1 MPKHWGETWDENH
14 PHSELT
20 GTIIAAAIRVQKALG
35 PGLLED
41 AYKACLAHALHQE
54 GLKALREVRLDIT
67 WEGLWLPNAYLMDL
81 VVEDKVVVEAK
92 TVERLVDVHFAQVN
106 SYLRFSGLEL
116 GLLLNFRAWPLKEGG
131 IRRVIK
137 SFT

>member
-1 MPKHWGETWDENH
+1 MPKHWGATWAEKH

-20 GTIIAAAIRVQKALG
+20 GAIIAAAIRVQKALG

-41 AYKACLAHALHQE
+41 AYKACLAHARHQD

-81 VVEDKVVVEAK
+81 VVEDKVQRSSASPEPQ
-92 TVERLVDVHFAQVN
+92 RLIGCRVFAA
-106 SYLRFSGLEL
+106 R
-116 GLLLNFRAWPLKEGG
+116 
-131 IRRVIK
+131 
-137 SFT
+137 